1 VTKIASKF
9 ACELASALAD
19 AESPTNQPSDNV
31 KDTIDRFRHALETV
45 GDADDTQESRSTLP
59 QDAADWLNEALG
71 ELNGTESFNDA
82 VAMAAKAAGWYQ
94 IYNDDAAS
102 DNTES
107 SPMRDLAS
115 GMYAARLIG
124 PHRGLVQSDQMLA
137 GLFLLRKGL
146 HYPLHQHQSTEI
158 YFAASGTVQ
167 IQHDING
174 KPKTLLPGQVSL
186 TPPNRLHALTMGDR
200 PVLILWVWLGE
211 FGGRNWWWHRQDS
224 GDWRRDA
231 WERSSD
237 ASWVKTA
244 SEQVPHSEIIALQP
258 NDNQS

>member
-1 VTKIASKF
+1 
-9 ACELASALAD
+9 
-19 AESPTNQPSDNV
+19 
-31 KDTIDRFRHALETV
+31 
-45 GDADDTQESRSTLP
+45 
-59 QDAADWLNEALG
+59 
-71 ELNGTESFNDA
+71 
-82 VAMAAKAAGWYQ
+82 MAAKAAGWYQ

-137 GLFLLRKGL
+137 GLFLLRQGL